1 MTKEPEF
8 SRVYMASGEP
18 EAYIVKGRL
27 ESAGIPVLLRYE
39 SAGII
44 YGLTVD
50 GLGQMEIMV
59 PSDLVDEAKAL
70 LSVKPYNDNKTT

>member
-1 MTKEPEF
+1 MTKEFEF
-8 SRVYMASGEP
+8 IQVYVAGGEP

-27 ESAGIPVLLRYE
+27 ESAGIPVMLHYE

-59 PSDLVDEAKAL
+59 PVDLADEAKNL
-70 LSVKPYNDNKTT
+70 LSENPVNNITT